1 LNLDEDL
8 PMATKMFYGAGRLIF
23 ERAKDLRNRMTDAET
38 VLWGYLKQKPLG
50 YKFRRQHPLG
60 FYIADF
66 YCHKLLLVIEVD
78 GKIHGREDVAKN
90 DKERQHAIESL
101 GLKVVR
107 FTNDEVHKQLEK
119 VVSTIEEFIN
129 NHRSL

>member
-1 LNLDEDL
+1 
-8 PMATKMFYGAGRLIF
+8 MTKMFYGANGLIF
-23 ERAKDLRNRMTDAET
+23 ERAKDLRNRMTEAEM

-78 GKIHGREDVAKN
+78 GKIHEREDVAEN
-90 DKERQHAIESL
+90 DKERQIVIENF
-101 GLKVVR
+101 GLKVLR
-107 FTNDEVHKQLEK
+107 FTNDEVHKQFEK
-119 VVSTIEEFIN
+119 VVSIIKEFIN
-129 NHRSL
+129 NHESL

>member
-1 LNLDEDL
+1 
-8 PMATKMFYGAGRLIF
+8 MATKMFYGAGSLIF
-23 ERAKDLRNRMTDAET
+23 EWAKDLRNRMTEAEML
-38 VLWGYLKQKPLG
+38 LWGYLKQKPLG

-78 GKIHGREDVAKN
+78 GKIHEREDVAQN
-90 DKERQHAIESL
+90 DKERQNVIEGL
-101 GLKVVR
+101 GLKVIRV
-107 FTNDEVHKQLEK
+107 TNDDVNKQLEK
-119 VVSTIEEFIN
+119 VVSIIEEFIN

>member
-1 LNLDEDL
+1 
-8 PMATKMFYGAGRLIF
+8 MAKMFYGANRLIF
-23 ERAKDLRNRMTDAET
+23 ERAKDLRNRMTEAEM

-78 GKIHGREDVAKN
+78 GKIHEREDVAEN
-90 DKERQHAIESL
+90 DKERQNVIEGL
-101 GLKVVR
+101 GLKVIRVS
-107 FTNDEVHKQLEK
+107 NDDVNKQLEK
-119 VVSTIEEFIN
+119 VVSIIEEFIN
-129 NHRSL
+129 NRRSLK

>member
-1 LNLDEDL
+1 
-8 PMATKMFYGAGRLIF
+8 MITKMFYGAGSLIF
-23 ERAKDLRNRMTDAET
+23 ERAKDLRNRMTEAEI

-78 GKIHGREDVAKN
+78 GKIHEREDVARN
-90 DKERQHAIESL
+90 DKERQNVIEGL
-101 GLKVVR
+101 GLKVIRVS
-107 FTNDEVHKQLEK
+107 NDEVNKQLEK

>member
-1 LNLDEDL
+1 
-8 PMATKMFYGAGRLIF
+8 M
-23 ERAKDLRNRMTDAET
+23 

-78 GKIHGREDVAKN
+78 GKIHEREDVAKN
-90 DKERQHAIESL
+90 DKERQNVIEGL
-101 GLKVVR
+101 GLKVIRVS
-107 FTNDEVHKQLEK
+107 NDDVNKQLEK
-119 VVSTIEEFIN
+119 VVSIIEEFIN